1 MEENLV
7 VSVSP
12 HIFSKRT
19 TKNIML
25 DVIIA
30 LVPAAIAAVIIFGP
44 ASIAVI
50 ATCVISCVVFE
61 ALFNVIIK
69 KKHIEKLLL

>member
-1 MEENLV
+1 MKRRLNTVEENMI

-19 TKNIML
+19 TKSIML

-30 LVPAAIAAVIIFGP
+30 LIPAAIASVIIFGVR
-44 ASIAVI
+44 SLLVI

-61 ALFNVIIK
+61 ALFNSQ
-69 KKHIEKLLL
+69 

>member
-1 MEENLV
+1 MEENLI

-12 HIFSKRT
+12 HVFSKRT

-30 LVPAAIAAVIIFGP
+30 LVPAAIASVIIF
-44 ASIAVI
+44 
-50 ATCVISCVVFE
+50 E
-61 ALFNVIIK
+61 
-69 KKHIEKLLL
+69 KHRGYRSLCDQLCGI

>member
-1 MEENLV
+1 MEENMI

-30 LVPAAIAAVIIFGP
+30 LIPAAIAY
-44 ASIAVI
+44 
-50 ATCVISCVVFE
+50 VVVS
-61 ALFNVIIK
+61 LITQK
-69 KKHIEKLLL
+69 KDVTAE